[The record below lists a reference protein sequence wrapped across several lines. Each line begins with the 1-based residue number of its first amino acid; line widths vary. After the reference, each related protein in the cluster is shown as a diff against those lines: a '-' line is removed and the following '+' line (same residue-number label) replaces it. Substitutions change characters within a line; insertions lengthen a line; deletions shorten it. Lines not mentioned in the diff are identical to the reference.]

1 MVSKSQPC
9 HDHQEQ
15 QSIILRR
22 IALLVQNEDSV
33 DAKDIAAIL
42 AEEKVELLPEEDIGK
57 LTELDSLTGQPRPDD
72 ILLYAIPVSGHCQK
86 CRSCAAFC

>member
-1 MVSKSQPC
+1 
-9 HDHQEQ
+9 
-15 QSIILRR
+15 
-22 IALLVQNEDSV
+22 
-33 DAKDIAAIL
+33 
-42 AEEKVELLPEEDIGK
+42 VELLPEEDIGK